1 MPRYKVS
8 FSGRWLT
15 GRWGFTD
22 RVIGELGGNALEPVG
37 GHNAWQVP
45 FAGSSFELGRFLTDA
60 LKIPLSR
67 DAQAGSV
74 FEVEE
79 LEPDGRVRRNI
90 RSTNA
95 TPRGSKPDDSAP

>member
-1 MPRYKVS
+1 MPRYQVA
-8 FSGRWLT
+8 FSDRWLT

-22 RVIGELGGNALEPVG
+22 RVITGLGGKALEPAG

-45 FAGSSFELGRFLTDA
+45 FAGTSFELGRFLTDA

-67 DAQAGSV
+67 DAEAGGV

-79 LEPDGRVRRNI
+79 LEPGGRVRRKI
-90 RSTNA
+90 RSTTA
-95 TPRGSKPDDSAP
+95 LPRAAKPDESSS